1 MVRPR
6 ILIAPLDW
14 GLGHA
19 TRCIPII
26 KELIHLN
33 CDVCIAADKQILALL
48 KKEFPH
54 LLFLYLKGYKIKYSR
69 NNKNFAST
77 LFLQFPKI
85 AATIIYEKYW
95 IRNAVKK
102 YKIDAVISDNRFG
115 LYYKKIPCIYITHQ
129 LFIETGNNISS
140 FLATKI
146 HSFFIKNYA
155 KCWVPDYEQN
165 GLAGKLSHPQKMLS
179 NVSYIGALSR
189 MEILPAVE
197 QKYDLFIS
205 ISGPEP
211 QRTIFEKIILEEV
224 KNSERKVL
232 VTRGLPANKKEF
244 VFDNKFVTIT
254 NHLSSTQMN
263 LALQQSKQ
271 IICRSGYTTI
281 MDLVQLKKSA
291 VLVPTP
297 GQKEQEYLAAFLSEK
312 KYFQYVKQEDL
323 SLEKIAEEKGKI
335 ASQFSDFDEGIYKT
349 VINEFVL
356 SLKTGNF
363 APQ

>member
-54 LLFLYLKGYKIKYSR
+54 LVFLLLKGYKIKYSR
-69 NNKNFAST
+69 NKKNFAST

-85 AATIIYEKYW
+85 TATIIYEKRW
-95 IRNAVKK
+95 IRNVVKK

-115 LYYKKIPCIYITHQ
+115 LHYKKIPCIYITHQ

-146 HSFFIKNYA
+146 HSFFIKKYA
-155 KCWVPDYEQN
+155 KCWVPDYEKN
-165 GLAGKLSHPQKMLS
+165 GLAGRLSHPQKVLS
-179 NVSYIGALSR
+179 NVAYIGAISR
-189 MEILPAVE
+189 FEILPGVG
-197 QKYDLFIS
+197 QKYDLFVS

-211 QRTIFEKIILEEV
+211 QRTIFEKIILEQV
-224 KNSERKVL
+224 KRFQRQVL
-232 VTRGLPANKKEF
+232 IVRGLPAEEKEF

-254 NHLSSTQMN
+254 NHLSSTEMS

-271 IICRSGYTTI
+271 VICRSGYTTI
-281 MDLVQLKKSA
+281 MDLVNLKKSA

-297 GQKEQEYLAAFLSEK
+297 GQKEQEYLAAFLWEK
-312 KYFQYVKQEDL
+312 KYFRYLKQEDF
-323 SLEKIAEEKGKI
+323 SLEKIMAETGKI
-335 ASQFSDFDEGIYKT
+335 VCQLPDFNEEIYKA
-349 VINEFVL
+349 VLNEFVL